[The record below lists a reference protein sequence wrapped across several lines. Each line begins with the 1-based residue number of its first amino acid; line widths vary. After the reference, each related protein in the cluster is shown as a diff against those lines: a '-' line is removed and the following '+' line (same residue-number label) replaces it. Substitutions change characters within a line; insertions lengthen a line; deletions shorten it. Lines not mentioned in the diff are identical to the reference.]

1 MWFGQARLFNT
12 TVAVVAALAWFTG
25 THHCLLGIVKGPQ
38 SRAVSTCHCSE
49 TSKGSAAS
57 NEIPSR
63 MLTCCQGL
71 LSPGCGLAYVKSK
84 FKPVLIGID
93 LMAVGHL
100 VLVRSPHR
108 SLLSTEY
115 DTGPP
120 VGNIFVE
127 TVLKRSLR
135 ENAPPLTT

>member
-1 MWFGQARLFNT
+1 
-12 TVAVVAALAWFTG
+12 
-25 THHCLLGIVKGPQ
+25 
-38 SRAVSTCHCSE
+38 
-49 TSKGSAAS
+49 
-57 NEIPSR
+57 

-71 LSPGCGLAYVKSK
+71 LSPGCELAYVKSK

-120 VGNIFVE
+120 VGNFFVE